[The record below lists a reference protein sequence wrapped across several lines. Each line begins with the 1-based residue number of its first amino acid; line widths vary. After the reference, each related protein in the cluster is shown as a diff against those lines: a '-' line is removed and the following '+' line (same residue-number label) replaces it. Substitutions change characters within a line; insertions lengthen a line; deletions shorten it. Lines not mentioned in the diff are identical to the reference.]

1 MNDQEGIMI
10 FTHIWTYLQNFNACE
25 AGLVAL
31 KGGREGEREGKRF
44 KLEWGILRLHCQE
57 LMKQVYFHRCDDGKC
72 LWHVRMLCVQTIL
85 SFILHKISEFFP
97 SSTTTQKA
105 LE

>member
-1 MNDQEGIMI
+1 MNDREGMMI
-10 FTHIWTYLQNFNACE
+10 FIHIWTYLQNFNAGE
-25 AGLVAL
+25 AGLAAL
-31 KGGREGEREGKRF
+31 KRGTEGERERKRF
-44 KLEWGILRLHCQE
+44 KLQWGTLRLHCQE
-57 LMKQVYFHRCDDGKC
+57 LIKQVYFHRCDYVKC
-72 LWHVRMLCVQTIL
+72 LWHGRMPSVQVIL